1 MTPAT
6 RTRLRSATAVAV
18 ALISIAATFP
28 AFAGAVTKQHYQRR
42 VEISCAGALCSADLP
57 KLGANQALDIDHV
70 VCSINTTGDVF
81 FVALNLLPASLD
93 FSMPLSLVW
102 KVSAFNQISFT
113 VGGEVNVRVPV
124 GGQAQ
129 VGIVVSGAPNGSCS
143 FTGTLLITS

>member
-28 AFAGAVTKQHYQRR
+28 AFAGAVTKQHYQKR
-42 VEISCAGALCSADLP
+42 VNLSCAGNCAAALP
-57 KLGANQALDIDHV
+57 KLPANQALDIDHV